1 MEAIGIPKNYENL
14 MLEKAMMIWTDDYCT
29 EDNAMQDYGKPVH
42 KGEFRMMKDLKT
54 DKVFCPKCKLYA
66 QSKNVSYED
75 TRVSESYIDKE
86 KKRYLQKKSI
96 FANKSFLNKGMK
108 NFKIN
113 TPEEKR
119 VYEQVKNSTGKIAD
133 GEIMNIIMTGPP
145 GSGKSHLAYSMAF
158 NANEMSADRKG
169 QLVCLFIDLNEV
181 INQIIS
187 NFDERKNI
195 LDAIKMV
202 DVLVIDDVGT
212 EVGRMD
218 TLKQSTDHTYK
229 TLLEILNAR
238 EGVATTIMTT
248 NLTMTQLER
257 MYDERIKSRMQSGY
271 IEINFSK
278 ISDKRMGLSM

>member
-1 MEAIGIPKNYENL
+1 METIKLDQKFETL
-14 MLEKAMMIWTDDYCT
+14 MLEKAMMIWTNDYCT
-29 EDNAMQDYGKPVH
+29 EENAMQDYGKPVH

-75 TRVSESYIDKE
+75 TKISESYIDKE
-86 KKRYLQKKSI
+86 KKRYLQINSI

-108 NFKIN
+108 NFQVVTK
-113 TPEEKR
+113 EEKQ
-119 VYEQVKNSTGKIAD
+119 VYEKIKNVTGKIAD
-133 GEIMNIIMTGPP
+133 GEIMNVIMTGPP

-158 NANEMSADRKG
+158 NVNEMSFDRKG

-181 INQIIS
+181 INKILS
-187 NFDERKNI
+187 NWDDRKNI
-195 LDAIKMV
+195 LDTIKIA
-202 DVLVIDDVGT
+202 DVLVIDDVGA

-248 NLTMTQLER
+248 NLNMTQLEK

-271 IEINFSK
+271 IEVDFSK

>member
-75 TRVSESYIDKE
+75 TRVSESYVDKE

-108 NFKIN
+108 NFKVN

-181 INQIIS
+181 INQILS